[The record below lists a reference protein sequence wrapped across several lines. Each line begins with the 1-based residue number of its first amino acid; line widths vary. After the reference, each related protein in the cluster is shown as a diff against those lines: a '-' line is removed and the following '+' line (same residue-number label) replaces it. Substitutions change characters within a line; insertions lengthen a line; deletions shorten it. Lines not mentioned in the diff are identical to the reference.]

1 MSKSRFALMVLVAAL
16 LAGAVQLVGQGPGGA
31 PQSLGSI
38 GPPAQRFEVT
48 EQDRAAAQEL
58 AKKLLALDISPAI
71 NTTAQS
77 TLDGTIGGRGG
88 ARAGAPGGM
97 PGGMPGARAG
107 APGGMPGGMPGARGA
122 QPINEPP
129 YPPTPASQEAVEK
142 LVFTLQSPTATRM
155 QKSDALR
162 QLSVVGTK
170 DIVPMV
176 AALLGDAELSHMA
189 RYALEPIPDPS
200 VDVAFREALGKVQGR
215 QLLGVIISVGVRR
228 DAQAVEPLTRM
239 LQNPDAEVAQAAA
252 ASLGRIGNAAAA
264 KALQSA
270 VASAPAANRAAFSEA
285 LFRCA
290 ESLASQGQDASAVA
304 IYDQLL
310 KMDAPAPIRTAA
322 LRGAILARK
331 ANGVAVLQQ
340 HLQGSDQTLFVA
352 AVRTAQEMTVA
363 GTTQALTDALAKRSL
378 DSDKILIIATL
389 GSRGDAAA
397 VPALLPLAQA
407 GSKSVRLAA
416 MQALPQVPQA
426 ASVPVLVALMNNA
439 DAEIAAAAKASFAT
453 MPGNDADAAVVAMLK
468 SSQARDRIAGMEMAA
483 TRSIRATIPDLLQIA
498 GSNADPKVRQA
509 ALKAAGNM
517 AGAAD
522 LPALVEVV
530 LTLKTSEDLDA
541 AVTATRS
548 ALANVEDK
556 TAFAQTLLTRLGQ
569 AQPAQKS
576 ALIRLLSITGGTQA
590 LGAVQSAL
598 GDSNKQVQAA
608 ALQAFADWPD
618 FQAVK
623 PLIDISAKSSTS
635 MTDSVLAL
643 RGALRLIRSSTTA
656 PMEERANLC
665 MTAYDIARRIDERR
679 EAISVMGNIRSAAV
693 GNKLIEIAT
702 KDPALKTEAGT
713 AAIQVITIL
722 YTGQMPR
729 GGRRGGAGGPAPGNL

>member
-1 MSKSRFALMVLVAAL
+1 
-16 LAGAVQLVGQGPGGA
+16 
-31 PQSLGSI
+31 
-38 GPPAQRFEVT
+38 
-48 EQDRAAAQEL
+48 
-58 AKKLLALDISPAI
+58 
-71 NTTAQS
+71 
-77 TLDGTIGGRGG
+77 
-88 ARAGAPGGM
+88 
-97 PGGMPGARAG
+97 
-107 APGGMPGGMPGARGA
+107 
-122 QPINEPP
+122 
-129 YPPTPASQEAVEK
+129 
-142 LVFTLQSPTATRM
+142 M

-215 QLLGVIISVGVRR
+215 QLLGVIVSIGVRR
-228 DAQAVEPLTRM
+228 DAQAVDPLARM
-239 LQNPDAEVAQAAA
+239 LQNPDAELSQAAA

-264 KALQSA
+264 KALQGA
-270 VASAPAANRAAFSEA
+270 VANAPAANRAALSEA

-290 ESLASQGQDASAVA
+290 ESLAGQGQDAAAVA

-310 KMDAPAPIRTAA
+310 KTDASASIRTAA

-331 ANGVAVLQQ
+331 ADGVAVLRQ
-340 HLQGSDQTLFVA
+340 HLQGSDRTLFLA
-352 AVRTAQEMTVA
+352 SVRTAQEMKVA
-363 GTTQALTDALAKRSL
+363 GTTQALVDALAKRPL
-378 DSDKILIIATL
+378 DGDKILIIGTL
-389 GSRGDAAA
+389 GIRGDAAA

-416 MQALPQVPQA
+416 LQVLPQVPQA

-439 DAEIAAAAKASFAT
+439 DTDIAAAAKASFAT
-453 MPGNDADAAVVAMLK
+453 MPGNDADAAVAAMLK
-468 SSQARDRIAGMEMAA
+468 SSQAGERIAGMEMAA
-483 TRSIRATIPDLLQIA
+483 TRSIRATIPDLLKMA
-498 GSNADPKVRQA
+498 GSHADPKVRQA

-541 AVTATRS
+541 AVAATRT

-556 TAFAQTLLTRLGQ
+556 AAFTQTLLTRLGQ

-576 ALIRLLSITGGTQA
+576 ALIRLLSITGGPQA
-590 LGAVQSAL
+590 LSAVQSAL
-598 GDSNKQVQAA
+598 ADSNKQIQAA

-618 FQAVK
+618 FAAAK
-623 PLIDISAKSSTS
+623 PLIDLSAKSSTP
-635 MTDSVLAL
+635 MTDAVLAL
-643 RGALRLIRSSTTA
+643 RGALRLIRTSTAT
-656 PMEERANLC
+656 PMDQRADLC
-665 MTAYDIARRIDERR
+665 MAAYDIARRIEERR

-693 GNKLIEIAT
+693 GNKLMDIAT
-702 KDPALKTEAGT
+702 NDPALRTEAGT

-729 GGRRGGAGGPAPGNL
+729 GGRGR